1 MIVRLLRRV
10 GLAGVWFAVLVASG
24 AALWWLP
31 SAATELVDIATVDW
45 WRDAQPDEV
54 AVLAV
59 RVVAGIWWVRSA
71 AATAYLLVATAIGA
85 PAHAR
90 RAAALLPTVGRRLMR
105 PVATGVVAVS
115 LVATSTPVM
124 AQSGDVTQ
132 PEPTTVAAEEAEL
145 EPLVMSLVPDA
156 QWPDYDY
163 PTTNADLGLNL
174 TDTEPTTSDPTTSEP
189 AAEPVAAAS
198 DGIWVVE
205 RGDHLW
211 RIAAQTAPADSSDRE
226 IAAHWLNI
234 IELNRAAL
242 PDPANP
248 DLIYPGMRV
257 KLP

>member
-1 MIVRLLRRV
+1 MIAHLLRRV
-10 GLAGVWFAVLVASG
+10 GLAGVWFAVLVATG

-31 SAATELVDIATVDW
+31 TPATELADIATVDW
-45 WRDAQPDEV
+45 WRNAQPDDV
-54 AVLAV
+54 AVLVV
-59 RVVAGIWWVRSA
+59 RVVAGVWWVRSV
-71 AATAYLLVATAIGA
+71 AATVYLLGATAFGA

-115 LVATSTPVM
+115 TLSTSTPAM
-124 AQSGDVTQ
+124 AQSADTTQ
-132 PEPTTVAAEEAEL
+132 PEPTTVAAEEPEL

-163 PTTNADLGLNL
+163 PTTDADLGLNFTEAD
-174 TDTEPTTSDPTTSEP
+174 TDRAESEP
-189 AAEPVAAAS
+189 AAATA

-211 RIAAQTAPADSSDRE
+211 RIAAETAPAGSTDHE
-226 IAAHWLNI
+226 IATHWLNI